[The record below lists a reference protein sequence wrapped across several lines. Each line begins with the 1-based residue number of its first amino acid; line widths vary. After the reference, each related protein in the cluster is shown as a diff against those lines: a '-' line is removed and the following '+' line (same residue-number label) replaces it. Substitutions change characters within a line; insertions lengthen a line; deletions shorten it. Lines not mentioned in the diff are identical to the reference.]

1 MIIFHNKL
9 GTLIR
14 LKSVEFCDDLGAM
27 ESTDSFLIKAHLI
40 MVHKNFI
47 SNRYRVLEIW
57 GYSFGV
63 QLTDE

>member
-1 MIIFHNKL
+1 MHNEL

-27 ESTDSFLIKAHLI
+27 ESTVSFLIKGHLI
-40 MVHKNFI
+40 MVLKNFI